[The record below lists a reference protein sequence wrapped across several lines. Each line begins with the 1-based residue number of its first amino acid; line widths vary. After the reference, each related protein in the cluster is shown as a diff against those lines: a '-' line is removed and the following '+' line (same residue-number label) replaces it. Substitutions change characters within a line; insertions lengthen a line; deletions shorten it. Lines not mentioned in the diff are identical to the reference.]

1 MALHRD
7 IFWVG
12 RQWAVTGYGIQ
23 AVDQKHKGQ
32 FDIEIGRLW
41 EDGLAESL
49 QADGWLN
56 SEDFG
61 KAHAAARGR
70 FPEPPRMAAEVS
82 AGAPVEPTGEPSKP
96 VELPNELRELL
107 KELARPVE
115 RSASPVEPSRKTLPP
130 EVPRQIADLKAGA
143 PIGPLIEPP
152 KPAELPV
159 EPPTELAKP
168 AEPPTPPVE
177 APSPVAQTFD
187 NMRIVGWPAKF
198 LRPWRAR
205 VLR

>member
-61 KAHAAARGR
+61 KALAAARGR
-70 FPEPPRMAAEVS
+70 FPEPPRTTAEVR
-82 AGAPVEPTGEPSKP
+82 ADAPAEPPKP
-96 VELPNELRELL
+96 VEIPNELRDLL

-115 RSASPVEPSRKTLPP
+115 RPAPPVDSSRKTLPP
-130 EVPRQIADLKAGA
+130 EAPRQIADLKAGA
-143 PIGPLIEPP
+143 PVAPLIEPP